1 MFSRLSGDRP
11 KKSHFVVKVMIESKG
26 KLDFMKVHN
35 EDHLLYGHII
45 QGYTP
50 SHATEI
56 KAKIKEE
63 GNKGRKCFYN
73 YAIIPKGGQKKKK
86 GVNIV
91 EIKINTNQIQPID
104 AR

>member
-45 QGYTP
+45 QEYTP

-56 KAKIKEE
+56 KAKIKKE
-63 GNKGRKCFYN
+63 GNKGGKCFF
-73 YAIIPKGGQKKKK
+73 YAIIPKDERKKRN
-86 GVNIV
+86 GVNVV
-91 EIKINTNQIQPID
+91 EIKINVNNIQPIEGW
-104 AR
+104 